1 MILGL
6 LKRYSTDYKA
16 NLRLALPVA
25 LSQLGYIIVQFADN
39 AMVGA
44 YGGENPLPL
53 SAVSFGV
60 MISFVMFSLSLG
72 ITLGIT
78 PIIGEHYARGEYR
91 RTAHYLQSSLVA
103 FPLIGLLFMALQ
115 LLSVPL
121 LYKMGQPVE
130 VVDMAV
136 PYYRLMAYSLPAI
149 MLYGCFKQFLEGT
162 GDTTTPMVIAITTN
176 VVNVALNW
184 VFIYGHF
191 GFEAMGVTGAG
202 LATLIARYL
211 SPVLIFIYF
220 VVKSEYRDY
229 LKLFSRGVNYIKDS
243 FQLLKIGV
251 PTAGQ
256 MLLEGAA
263 FVVTS
268 VMMGWFGAEAIAANQ
283 VAMTYGNAA
292 FMLTVALG
300 SAATIRTSHCYGL
313 RDNVQ
318 IRSVII
324 SSIHLAVLWGAF
336 VLILFIVFRNILP
349 MAFTPSREIIALA
362 APMMVLV
369 ALYQVSDAIQGT
381 LVGVL
386 RGVQDVKIIAYLSFV
401 AYVLLNIPVGYLC
414 AFTFGF
420 GSVGLLAGYIVGL
433 STAAVGYGI
442 RVYRRLKSEKIVAG

>member
-1 MILGL
+1 MTLSV
-6 LKRYSTDYKA
+6 LKRYTTDYKA

-60 MISFVMFSLSLG
+60 MISFVMFSLSMGICLG
-72 ITLGIT
+72 MT
-78 PIIGEHYARGEYR
+78 PIIGEHFARGEYR

-103 FPLIGLLFMALQ
+103 FPLLGLLLMALQ
-115 LLSVPL
+115 LLSIPL
-121 LYKMGQPVE
+121 LYHLGQPVE

-149 MLYGCFKQFLEGT
+149 MLYGSFRQFLEGIGNT
-162 GDTTTPMVIAITTN
+162 VSPMVMALVTN
-176 VVNVALNW
+176 VVNIVLNW
-184 VFIYGHF
+184 IFIYGNC
-191 GFEAMGVTGAG
+191 GCEAMGVYGAG
-202 LATLIARYL
+202 LATLIARWML
-211 SPVLIFIYF
+211 PVLAILYFII
-220 VVKSEYRDY
+220 KPKYRDY

-283 VAMTYGNAA
+283 VVMTYGNAA
-292 FMLTVALG
+292 FMLTIALG

-324 SSIHLAVLWGAF
+324 SSIHLAALWGVF
-336 VLILFIVFRNILP
+336 VLVIFVVFRNILP
-349 MAFTPSREIIALA
+349 MAFTPNSEIIALA

-386 RGVQDVKIIAYLSFV
+386 RGVQDVKIIVYLSFV

-420 GSVGLLAGYIVGL
+420 GSVGLLVGYIVGL

-442 RVYRRLKSEKIVAG
+442 RIYRRLKSEKIVAG